1 MMLRKNRG
9 PSIPSLE
16 QPVAEGEVCSLGT
29 KLKPGNQTEE
39 GRKEVIKGPDRQRRG
54 QRKQMIGD
62 NKRRSQQKRR
72 QTVEGRKMVS
82 SAHPTPLHL
91 QHRSGCCLEPDTVTV
106 PDCAQTRTDTA
117 PLPQSVKQTSY
128 LAIGRQHNP
137 VCPAMQSTVRG
148 VT

>member
-1 MMLRKNRG
+1 M
-9 PSIPSLE
+9 
-16 QPVAEGEVCSLGT
+16 AEGEVCSLGT

-54 QRKQMIGD
+54 QHKQMIRD

-72 QTVEGRKMVS
+72 RQTVEGRKTVS
-82 SAHPTPLHL
+82 PLYL

-128 LAIGRQHNP
+128 LAIGRQHNH
-137 VCPAMQSTVRG
+137 VCPAMQSTVKG